1 MTLVRLRGARIMGFA
16 KARETAGKF
25 CDVLLNLQVEL
36 FWLHCLTVLHFVP
49 NIHRY
54 AKDFVSAVFP

>member
-1 MTLVRLRGARIMGFA
+1 MGFA
-16 KARETAGKF
+16 KAHETAGKI

-36 FWLHCLTVLHFVP
+36 FWLDCLPVLSFVS